1 MAIPKYLPH
10 YTVADYRQWEG
21 DWELWNGVPV
31 AMTPSPFGP
40 HQRIV
45 AELCRRFLN
54 AIDDAK
60 CTQCGVFVELDW
72 IIHDDTVV
80 RPDLSIVCNRP
91 IVKFIDVPP
100 ALVAEVLS
108 ASTASKDRTSKRELY
123 ARCGVGHYLIVDP
136 DTQAIELLR
145 LAGDRYEPASLDQSI
160 NLTNTC
166 QITLEFRL

>member
-40 HQRIV
+40 HQQAARMLIV
-45 AELCRRFLN
+45 QLTLALEAAR
-54 AIDDAK
+54 
-60 CTQCGVFVELDW
+60 CGCEVLHELDW
-72 IIHDDTVV
+72 VIAEDTVV
-80 RPDLSIVCNRP
+80 RPDVVVVC
-91 IVKFIDVPP
+91 DGVPKQHLHSVP